1 MAGCGY
7 IAWVRSQLLMLQSQ
21 ASFVHVMA
29 GVTLLASSA
38 RVSLTARKAAAMYY
52 RGTQDSSV
60 MTSSY
65 DHMITDLYDHQRSQD
80 VRFVH
85 ISAPPSAAD
94 HIDSV
99 VEEMQLIPTD
109 KGEGKGTSGQLAA
122 STGGRL
128 AVNWRSE

>member
-1 MAGCGY
+1 
-7 IAWVRSQLLMLQSQ
+7 
-21 ASFVHVMA
+21 
-29 GVTLLASSA
+29 
-38 RVSLTARKAAAMYY
+38 
-52 RGTQDSSV
+52 
-60 MTSSY
+60 
-65 DHMITDLYDHQRSQD
+65 MITDLYDHQRSQD

-128 AVNWRSE
+128 AVNRRSE